1 MSRYWGD
8 SIVSIPFPQL
18 GLSAPPWGRPTIG
31 KVAGSRQRAAGEL
44 ALRAV
49 LRRPTGMNQERQSRY
64 HCRRIILALITVH
77 AFLLAWGAYRHSPT
91 IDETAHLPSGLSHW
105 EFRRFDL
112 YAVNPPLVRMVAA
125 IPVLFSDAKR
135 DWSLY
140 TTDRS
145 HRQEFVVGRDFVR
158 LNGDR
163 IFWYFTIA
171 RWACIPF
178 SILGALMCAR
188 WAGQLYGEWA
198 SVGAATL
205 WCFSPTVLGHGQLI
219 TPDVGA
225 AAVGLAASYAYWRFM
240 TRPTPKQA
248 VVAGVALGA
257 AWLTKATLLIFGIVW
272 PVLWCLDRCVLRRH
286 ARRSPRLGELVPVF
300 LIAILV
306 VHLGYGFEGSFTR
319 LGDIDFISRLGV
331 TRDGTPRFSGH
342 WTGEIPLPLPENYV
356 RGIDRQK
363 ADFEA
368 GWESYLRGEWRKG
381 GWWYYYLYGLAVKMP
396 AGLFVLLAVGGVL
409 IFLGLPVTRDEWYL
423 IVPAATVIAFVSSQ
437 TGFNHHIRYVLP
449 AIPFL
454 FVFACR
460 VFGLLKPPRGVCREW
475 IVRPRWHRLVGAAT
489 AFAFSWFV
497 VSSLSVYPH
506 TLSYFNEFVGGPRN
520 GHRHLLNSNID
531 WGQDLLYLKKW
542 IDENPDARPIYLA
555 YFGTW
560 QMKPIV
566 ERWPVELLNRS
577 ETVLLPGWY
586 AVSLNE
592 LYGKRDEL
600 RFLRSMKP
608 IHRAGYSILIF
619 YVSED
624 VFERVQSGAEEE
636 TPERGSKPL
645 CAILGRKEL

>member
-1 MSRYWGD
+1 
-8 SIVSIPFPQL
+8 
-18 GLSAPPWGRPTIG
+18 
-31 KVAGSRQRAAGEL
+31 
-44 ALRAV
+44 
-49 LRRPTGMNQERQSRY
+49 MNQVRQSRY

-112 YAVNPPLVRMVAA
+112 YAVNPPLVRMVAS

-145 HRQEFVVGRDFVR
+145 HRLEFAVGRDFVR

-163 IFWYFTIA
+163 IFWYVTIA

-198 SVGAATL
+198 AVGAATL

-272 PVLWCLDRCVLRRH
+272 PVLWCLDRWVLRRH
-286 ARRSPRLGELVPVF
+286 ARRPPKLGELVPVF

-306 VHLGYGFEGSFTR
+306 VHLGYGFEGSLTR

-342 WTGEIPLPLPENYV
+342 WTGEILLPLPENYV

-381 GWWYYYLYGLAVKMP
+381 GWWYYYLYGLAIKMP

-409 IFLGLPVTRDEWYL
+409 IFLSLPVTRDEWFL

-460 VFGLLKPPRGVCREW
+460 VFGLLKPPPGVRREW

-506 TLSYFNEFVGGPRN
+506 TLSYFNEFVGGPRY
-520 GHRHLLNSNID
+520 GHHHLLNSNID
-531 WGQDLLYLKKW
+531 WGQDLLYLRKW
-542 IDENPDARPIYLA
+542 IDEHPDARPIYLA
-555 YFGTW
+555 YFATW

-566 ERWPVELLNRS
+566 ERWPVELLTGS

-636 TPERGSKPL
+636 IRKQGSSESANEELKDERSSGKSRRFR
-645 CAILGRKEL
+645 C